1 MQFYYR
7 GVEQSVLVNSIT
19 DAIELL
25 ETHSTGPEC
34 QKMIDSLRAVDPAT
48 SVSKLGAIQNAKDNK
63 ELASA
68 IRNSGTDGLFGAM
81 GEVLQFHAVYN
92 TDGKGLDIVER
103 LYQWGA
109 GSGARTL
116 AYQAIDE
123 ETDSWLAMSYARK
136 VEMKEENLEKL
147 AGVAEALTQNKVA
160 LVHAFKAITQL
171 VEGGATGADDDTMR
185 KLFLTLDLHERH
197 VAKGTLS
204 MISLDGA
211 LANLEFDRPM
221 GQFGIVME
229 DMTAGRTGWDD
240 PKVMPLVEKIS
251 EILDPF
257 RETDEVSRTGVGII
271 TKGPY
276 EEGKTPQGIIFG
288 STKRV
293 AQAVADAFP
302 ELKVIDYEGRK
313 IAPNTMKPQP
323 PKPGFN
329 L

>member
-1 MQFYYR
+1 MPSYR
-7 GVEQSVLVNSIT
+7 GVEQSALVKSIT

-34 QKMIDSLRAVDPAT
+34 QKMIDALRAPDAVT
-48 SVSKLGAIQNAKDNK
+48 GVSKLSAIQNAKDNK
-63 ELASA
+63 ELAAA
-68 IRNSGTDGLFGAM
+68 IRDSGTGWLFGAM

-92 TDGKGLDIVER
+92 TDGKALDIVER

-147 AGVAEALTQNKVA
+147 AGVADALTQNKVA
-160 LVHAFKAITQL
+160 LVHAFNAITQL
-171 VEGGATGADDDTMR
+171 VEGGATGMDDDAMR

-221 GQFGIVME
+221 GQYGIVID
-229 DMTAGRTGWDD
+229 DMTAGKTGWND
-240 PKVMPLVEKIS
+240 PALVPLV
-251 EILDPF
+251 
-257 RETDEVSRTGVGII
+257 
-271 TKGPY
+271 
-276 EEGKTPQGIIFG
+276 
-288 STKRV
+288 
-293 AQAVADAFP
+293 
-302 ELKVIDYEGRK
+302 
-313 IAPNTMKPQP
+313 
-323 PKPGFN
+323 
-329 L
+329 